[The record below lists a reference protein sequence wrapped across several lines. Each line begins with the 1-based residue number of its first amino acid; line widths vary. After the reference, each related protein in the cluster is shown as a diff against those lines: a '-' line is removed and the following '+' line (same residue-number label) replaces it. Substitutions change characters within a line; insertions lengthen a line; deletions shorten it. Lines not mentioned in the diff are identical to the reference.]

1 MTRMFRSL
9 IPQNLSVFIIFVLF
23 VSWGNVAFPSV
34 SYGEALL
41 STSHGLDLSQLHLV
55 VDVPHEYYERL
66 YERVRTHLKQAGLF
80 TKSANTYIQ
89 GESVFRV
96 TLEVEPLEGC
106 PDHFLYTKKLE
117 VQENV
122 VPERIPK
129 IRAWAVTWSLG
140 SSVPEVRKGQVTL
153 GDLEKDIDELMRVFL
168 MDFQYANQ

>member
-1 MTRMFRSL
+1 MTKTFGSL
-9 IPQNLSVFIIFVLF
+9 IPQNMSAFLTLVLF
-23 VSWGNVAFPSV
+23 VSCGNVAFSSA

-66 YERVRTHLKQAGLF
+66 YERVRTHLNQAGLF

-89 GESVFRV
+89 GEPVFRV

-106 PDHFLYTKKLE
+106 PDHFLYTKILE

-140 SSVPEVRKGQVTL
+140 SSVPEVRKGQVTH
-153 GDLEKDIDELMRVFL
+153 GELEKDLDELIRVFL